1 MSQHDFVINNQGF
14 PAFRADLND
23 FLSAV
28 KTTHSGSSLPSGAAA
43 GTIWLDTSSA
53 TVPLLKYYDGAD
65 NILLATI
72 NHTTNTV
79 TFSGAATDLVN
90 DLTPQLGG
98 NLDTNTHSIVTTSNA
113 NVKLYPNGSGVVEV
127 GGGTNSGRI
136 QLNCESNSHGIKLA
150 SPPHSAAQ
158 SYTLTFPSTAP
169 SNGKVLQTDGSGN
182 LSFASVVG
190 SLSTPLIVTG
200 DATAGSEI
208 RLPEDTDNGSNY
220 VALKAA
226 DSIASNVTFTLPS
239 ADGSSNQVLQT
250 NGSGV
255 LSFGSVGSDFVRL
268 ATTTVSSSVSEVNF
282 TTGFSDTYSIY
293 ELELM
298 NVDTSTNAYINFR
311 WAYGGTPTYVTSGY
325 QDFAG
330 GVSFP
335 TDSTFVGKNTY
346 NRTTAHSITTGDH
359 TTTNVTGYGMNGK
372 IRLFNARSTST
383 YFKGFNSQ
391 VMYQHSNADY
401 GTIAHTVGFNND
413 TTLRDNAVTGFKI
426 YLSTGNIDAGTFVL
440 YGIKTS

>member
-1 MSQHDFVINNQGF
+1 MAQHDFVINNQGF
-14 PAFRADLND
+14 PSFRADLND

-79 TFSGAATDLVN
+79 SFSGAGGDLVN

-113 NVKLYPNGSGVVEV
+113 NVKLYPNGTGKVEI
-127 GGGTNSGRI
+127 GGATNSGRI
-136 QLNCESNSHGIKLA
+136 QLNCETNSHGIVLA
-150 SPPHSAAQ
+150 SPPHSAGM
-158 SYTLTFPSTAP
+158 SYTLTFPQTNP
-169 SNGKVLQTDGSGN
+169 SAGKVLQTDGSGN

-190 SLSTPLIVTG
+190 SLSTPLVVTG

-226 DSIASNVTFTLPS
+226 NSIASNVTFTLPS
-239 ADGSSNQVLQT
+239 ADGTANQVLQT

-255 LSFGSVGSDFVRL
+255 LSFGTISGSVFGTALLHVRDEKSSGTYGGFGTAGSFVKRDL
-268 ATTTVSSSVSEVNF
+268 NTTLTNEITGASISSSVITLPSG
-282 TTGFSDTYSIY
+282 TYYIHASAPTYSIGRHKLKLRNTTDGSDTIIGTSEY
-293 ELELM
+293 SNTSQAMMTHSFVIGRFTIAAQKNFELQHRIQ
-298 NVDTSTNAYINFR
+298 S
-311 WAYGGTPTYVTSGY
+311 S
-325 QDFAG
+325 G
-330 GVSFP
+330 GVADFGSENTFSVVEVY
-335 TDSTFVGKNTY
+335 TDVQIWKV
-346 NRTTAHSITTGDH
+346 A
-359 TTTNVTGYGMNGK
+359 
-372 IRLFNARSTST
+372 
-383 YFKGFNSQ
+383 
-391 VMYQHSNADY
+391 
-401 GTIAHTVGFNND
+401 
-413 TTLRDNAVTGFKI
+413 
-426 YLSTGNIDAGTFVL
+426 
-440 YGIKTS
+440 

>member
-1 MSQHDFVINNQGF
+1 MAQHDFVINNQGF

-79 TFSGAATDLVN
+79 SFSGAGGDLVN

-113 NVKLYPNGSGVVEV
+113 NVKLYPNGTGKVEI
-127 GGGTNSGRI
+127 GGATNSGRI
-136 QLNCESNSHGIKLA
+136 QLNCETNSHGIVLA
-150 SPPHSAAQ
+150 SPPHSAGM
-158 SYTLTFPSTAP
+158 SYTLTFPQTNP
-169 SNGKVLQTDGSGN
+169 SAGKVLQTDGSGN

-190 SLSTPLIVTG
+190 SLSTPLVVTG

-226 DSIASNVTFTLPS
+226 NSIASNVTFTLPS
-239 ADGSSNQVLQT
+239 ADGTANQVLQT

-255 LSFGSVGSDFVRL
+255 LSFANVSASAGQVIQVVSTTKTDTFSTTGLGFTDVTGLSVSITPSSASNKILVFYS
-268 ATTTVSSSVSEVNF
+268 TTVSATAHQYSAHLRLVRGSTEIYIGDADGNRTRASSGYWSPSDGHHLSDSNGNF
-282 TTGFSDTYSIY
+282 LDSPSTTSATTYKLQLQSGY
-293 ELELM
+293 SGQT
-298 NVDTSTNAYINFR
+298 VYINR
-311 WAYGGTPTYVTSGY
+311 NY
-325 QDFAG
+325 
-330 GVSFP
+330 
-335 TDSTFVGKNTY
+335 TDSNGTEHS
-346 NRTTAHSITTGDH
+346 RTASTIT
-359 TTTNVTGYGMNGK
+359 VMEV
-372 IRLFNARSTST
+372 
-383 YFKGFNSQ
+383 KG
-391 VMYQHSNADY
+391 
-401 GTIAHTVGFNND
+401 
-413 TTLRDNAVTGFKI
+413 
-426 YLSTGNIDAGTFVL
+426 
-440 YGIKTS
+440 